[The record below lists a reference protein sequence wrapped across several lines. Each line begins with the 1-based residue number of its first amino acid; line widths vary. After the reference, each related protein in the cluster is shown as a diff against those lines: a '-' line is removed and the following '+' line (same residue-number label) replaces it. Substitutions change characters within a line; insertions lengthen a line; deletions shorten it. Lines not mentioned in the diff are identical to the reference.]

1 MSNLGVQTMYDIF
14 NGFDDV
20 VCERAFLPEKEL
32 LKEYEKSG
40 EKLLSIESQ
49 TPIDEFDVIAF
60 SMSFEDDFFNIPKIF
75 EMAGIPLYRDDRSE
89 NHPLIISG
97 GAAISLNP
105 EPIADFFD
113 LFTIG
118 EGESLA
124 GPLIA
129 KLRNKIDQNLHKEF
143 FLEDIAHLDGFYA
156 PGLYDMVYENEK
168 LIEIVPKKA
177 HHKSVKR
184 SYEMDI
190 EGYELPVTTVY
201 TKDTEFSSVALIE
214 IERGCGRACRFCPA
228 GFIYLPPRF
237 RGFEKV
243 KEAVIR
249 GIEATGKVGLVGAA
263 VSEYP
268 QIKELLKVIIE
279 HKGKAT
285 LSSLRM
291 EPLDEEFLML
301 LKEVGYKTI
310 TIAPEGG
317 SEKLRKLVNKEIT
330 TEEIYNKVRLINDA
344 GFNKL
349 KMYIMIGLPGETSE
363 DILETADFVNEVRK
377 IIQGGMVSLS
387 VNPFVPKAFSPF
399 QWHPFMDEKM
409 IKSNFELLK
418 KNITDKRGVDIKFT
432 SIKEATMQSV
442 LARAD
447 RRASSLIVMGAK
459 DGWRRAL
466 KTVDLESTIY
476 REREAHEVLPW
487 DVIDLGIEKDYL
499 YTDYQRSFNLYI
511 NPECNVGP
519 CHKCGVC

>member
-1 MSNLGVQTMYDIF
+1 MQTMYGLF
-14 NGFDDV
+14 NSYNDV
-20 VCERAFLPEKEL
+20 LCERAFLPEKEL

-40 EKLLSIESQ
+40 EKLMSIESQ
-49 TPIDEFDVIAF
+49 TPLDEFDVIAF

-75 EMAGIPLYRDDRSE
+75 EMAQIPLLREDRSE

-124 GPLIA
+124 GPLVA
-129 KLRNKIDQNLHKEF
+129 KLQNKLEQDLHKEF
-143 FLEDIAHLDGFYA
+143 FLEDIAHLDGFYV
-156 PGLYDMVYENEK
+156 PSLYEMEYRGEK
-168 LIEIVPKKA
+168 ILEIVPKKA

-184 SYEMDI
+184 SYKMDI
-190 EGYELPVTTVY
+190 EEYDLPVTTIY
-201 TKDTEFSSVALIE
+201 TKDTEFSNVSLIE

-243 KEAVIR
+243 KEAVIK
-249 GIEATGKVGLVGAA
+249 GILATGKVGLVGAA

-268 QIKELLKVIIE
+268 EIKELLKVIIE
-279 HKGKAT
+279 HNGKAT

-291 EPLDEEFLML
+291 EPLDEEFLDL
-301 LKEVGYKTI
+301 LKKVGYKTI

-317 SEKLRKLVNKEIT
+317 SEKLRKLVNKEIS
-330 TEEIYNKVRLINDA
+330 TEEILNKVRLINHA

-363 DILETADFVNEVRK
+363 DILETADFVNEVRT

-399 QWHPFMDEKM
+399 QWHPFMDQKM

-418 KNITDKRGVDIKFT
+418 KNIVDKKGVDIKFT
-432 SIKEATMQSV
+432 SIKEATMQSY

-447 RRASSLIVMGAK
+447 RRVSSLIVEGSK
-459 DGWRRAL
+459 EGWRKVL
-466 KTVDLESTIY
+466 KTVDLENTIY
-476 REREAHEVLPW
+476 RLRGEKEVLPW

-499 YTDYQRSFNLYI
+499 YTDYQRSFDLYI
-511 NPECNVGP
+511 NPECNVGS